1 MLILIETQLT
11 TRARP
16 TNATTP
22 LPPHT
27 TYTPPTL
34 DNMSRPRP
42 STAGSYRSS
51 ASPGRRSPGVKGT
64 IQQLSLK
71 VKEHDRT
78 LKELTQTKEQGAD
91 NTQQVF
97 DQMQQRFDKIMDEMR
112 SEMTDKLKTAYV
124 EIERLRKQLSIVKGE
139 QTIHKSQ
146 LKDQSKG
153 VQILEQS
160 VADLQRD
167 LNGDMD
173 EYD

>member
-1 MLILIETQLT
+1 
-11 TRARP
+11 
-16 TNATTP
+16 
-22 LPPHT
+22 
-27 TYTPPTL
+27 
-34 DNMSRPRP
+34 
-42 STAGSYRSS
+42 
-51 ASPGRRSPGVKGT
+51 
-64 IQQLSLK
+64 
-71 VKEHDRT
+71 

-112 SEMTDKLKTAYV
+112 SEMTDKLKSAYV

>member
-1 MLILIETQLT
+1 MW
-11 TRARP
+11 
-16 TNATTP
+16 
-22 LPPHT
+22 
-27 TYTPPTL
+27 
-34 DNMSRPRP
+34 
-42 STAGSYRSS
+42 
-51 ASPGRRSPGVKGT
+51 
-64 IQQLSLK
+64 
-71 VKEHDRT
+71 
-78 LKELTQTKEQGAD
+78 GAD

-112 SEMTDKLKTAYV
+112 SEMTDKLKSAYV